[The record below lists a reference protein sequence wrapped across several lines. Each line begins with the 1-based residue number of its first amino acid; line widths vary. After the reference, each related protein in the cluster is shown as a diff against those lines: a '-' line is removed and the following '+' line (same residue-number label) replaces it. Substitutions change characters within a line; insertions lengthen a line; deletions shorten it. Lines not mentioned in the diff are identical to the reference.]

1 MKILHTADWHLGK
14 RLDRFSRLEEQVLVM
29 NEIVDIADREN
40 VDLVLVAGD
49 LFDNFNPSV
58 EATELFYKT
67 LKRLSLN
74 GKRPVIAIS
83 GNHDS
88 PSLIDAPDPLA
99 RECGIILIGH
109 PKATINPFEL
119 EHFKVSKSAEG
130 FIELEFKNQNFPVRI
145 LHTPYAN
152 EVRLKEYFG
161 ENKEEELNRVLAE
174 NWKKIADEFCNQNGI
189 NLLITHLYMN
199 KKGAPILEEPEGE
212 KPIKIGNA
220 DLVFSDIIPHQ
231 IQYTA
236 LGHLHG
242 FKNIG
247 TDEKPVVYSS
257 SPLCYSFSEAGQTK
271 YVSII
276 EAEPNKN
283 VSFEKIALQ
292 NGKKLVRKTFDSI
305 ENTIEWLK
313 ENPNTLVELT
323 LESETFL
330 KAEERKLIYQSHNGI
345 VHLIPKV
352 KNQDFN
358 ENQLSEINLSQD
370 IQTLFNNYFKSKNG
384 GQEANEEL
392 INLFNEIV
400 SSDK

>member
-14 RLDRFSRLEEQVLVM
+14 RLDRFSRLEEQVLVL
-29 NEIVDIADREN
+29 NEIVEIADREKI
-40 VDLVLVAGD
+40 DLVLIAGD
-49 LFDNFNPSV
+49 LFDNFNPGV

-74 GKRPVIAIS
+74 GERPVVAIS

-109 PKATINPFEL
+109 PKAKVQPFEL
-119 EHFKVSKSAEG
+119 EHFKISKTADG
-130 FIELEFKNQNFPVRI
+130 FIELEFKNLSFPVRI

-161 ENKEEELNRVLAE
+161 ENKEEQLSHVLSE
-174 NWKKIADEFCNQNGI
+174 SWRQIADEFCDKKGI
-189 NLLITHLYMN
+189 NLLMAHLYMN
-199 KKGAPILEEPEGE
+199 KKGAPLLDESEGE

-220 DLVFSDIIPHQ
+220 DLIWSDIIPHQ

-242 FKNIG
+242 FQNIG
-247 TDEKPVVYSS
+247 TAEKPVVYAS

-276 EAEPNKN
+276 EAEPNKQ
-283 VSFEKIALQ
+283 VTLDKIALK
-292 NGKKLVRKTFDSI
+292 NGKCVIRKTFDSVDK
-305 ENTIEWLK
+305 TIEWLQ
-313 ENPNTLVELT
+313 ENPNSLVELT
-323 LESETFL
+323 LKSETFL
-330 KAEERKLIYQSHNGI
+330 KAEERKLIYQTHSGI

-352 KNQDFN
+352 KNEEFN
-358 ENQLSEINLSQD
+358 ENQLSEINLNQD
-370 IQTLFNNYFKSKNG
+370 ILALFKDYFKSKNG
-384 GQEANEEL
+384 GQEANDD
-392 INLFNEIV
+392 IIGLFKEIENY
-400 SSDK
+400 

>member
-14 RLDRFSRLEEQVLVM
+14 KLDRFSRLEEQVLVL
-29 NEIVDIADREN
+29 NEIVEIADEQN
-40 VDLVLVAGD
+40 VDLILIAGD

-88 PSLIDAPDPLA
+88 PNLIDAPDPLA

-109 PKATINPFEL
+109 PKAKINPFEL
-119 EHFKVSKSAEG
+119 EHFKISNSGEG
-130 FIELEFKNQNFPVRI
+130 FIELQLKSLNFPVRI

-152 EVRLKEYFG
+152 EIRLKEYFG
-161 ENKEEELNRVLAE
+161 ENKEEELNKVLAE
-174 NWKKIADEFCNQNGI
+174 NWSEIADEFCDQHGV
-189 NLLITHLYMN
+189 NLLMAHLYMN
-199 KKGAPILEEPEGE
+199 KKGEPIFEEPEGE

-220 DLVFSDIIPHQ
+220 TLIYSDIIPSQ

-242 FKNIG
+242 FRNIG
-247 TDEKPVVYSS
+247 TTEKPVVYSS

-276 EAEPNKN
+276 EAEPNKE
-283 VSFEKIALQ
+283 VSYEKLPLK
-292 NGKKLVRKTFDSI
+292 NGKKLVRKTFDSV
-305 ENTIEWLK
+305 EKTIEWLN
-313 ENPNTLVELT
+313 ENPYSLVELT

-330 KAEERKLIYQSHNGI
+330 KAEERKMIYQSHNGI

-352 KNQDFN
+352 KNQEFS
-358 ENQLSEINLSQD
+358 ENKLQEINLNQD
-370 IQTLFNNYFKSKNG
+370 IQLLFNDYFKSKNG

-392 INLFNEIV
+392 IDLFNEILNP
-400 SSDK
+400 

>member
-29 NEIVDIADREN
+29 NEIVEIADREN
-40 VDLVLVAGD
+40 VDLVLIAGD

-109 PKATINPFEL
+109 PKAQITPFEL
-119 EHFKVSKSAEG
+119 EHFKISKTAAG
-130 FIELEFKNQNFPVRI
+130 FIELKFKNQNFPVRI

-152 EVRLKEYFG
+152 EVRLKEYLG
-161 ENKEEELNRVLAE
+161 ENKDEELNQVLRE
-174 NWKKIADEFCNQNGI
+174 NWMQTADEFCDENGV
-189 NLLITHLYMN
+189 NLLMAHLYMN

-220 DLVFSDIIPHQ
+220 DLIWSDIIPHQ

-242 FKNIG
+242 FQNIG
-247 TDEKPVVYSS
+247 TVEKPVVYSS

-271 YVSII
+271 YVSVI
-276 EAEPNKN
+276 EAEPKKSI
-283 VSFEKIALQ
+283 SFKKIALE
-292 NGKKLVRKTFDSI
+292 NGKPLVRKTFDSV
-305 ENTIEWLK
+305 EKTIEWLQ
-313 ENPNTLVELT
+313 ENPNTLLELT
-323 LESETFL
+323 LESKTFL
-330 KAEERKLIYQSHNGI
+330 KAEERKLIYQSHGGI

-358 ENQLSEINLSQD
+358 DNNLSEINLNQD
-370 IQTLFNNYFKSKNG
+370 IQALFKDYFKSKNS
-384 GQEANEEL
+384 GQEPNEDLMKIFTEL
-392 INLFNEIV
+392 L
-400 SSDK
+400 

>member
-29 NEIVDIADREN
+29 NEIVEIADEQN
-40 VDLVLVAGD
+40 VDLVLIAGD

-74 GKRPVIAIS
+74 GKRPVIAIA

-88 PSLIDAPDPLA
+88 PNLIDAPDPLA

-109 PKATINPFEL
+109 PKATIHPFEL
-119 EHFKVSKSAEG
+119 EHFKISNSAAG
-130 FIELEFKNQNFPVRI
+130 FIELQLKNQEFPIRI

-152 EVRLKEYFG
+152 EVRLKEYLG
-161 ENKEEELNRVLAE
+161 ENKEDEINNVLKE
-174 NWKKIADEFCNQNGI
+174 SWKQIADEFCDQKGV

-199 KKGAPILEEPEGE
+199 KKGVAIIEEPEGE

-220 DLVFSDIIPHQ
+220 DLIYSDIIPSQ

-242 FKNIG
+242 FQNIG
-247 TDEKPVVYSS
+247 TADKPVVYAS

-271 YVSII
+271 YISII
-276 EAEPNKN
+276 EAEPNQP
-283 VSFEKIALQ
+283 VAFAKIAIQ
-292 NGKKLVRKTFDSI
+292 NGKCLSRKSFDSV
-305 ENTIEWLK
+305 ENTIQWLR
-313 ENPNTLVELT
+313 ENQDTLVELT

-330 KAEERKLIYQSHNGI
+330 KAEERKQIYQSHSGI
-345 VHLIPKV
+345 VYLIPKV
-352 KNQDFN
+352 KSQGFN
-358 ENQLSEINLSQD
+358 ENQLHEINLNQD
-370 IQTLFNNYFKSKNG
+370 IEFLFKDYFKSKNG

-392 INLFNEIV
+392 ISLFNEILNQ
-400 SSDK
+400 

>member
-29 NEIVDIADREN
+29 EELIQTADEQQVDII
-40 VDLVLVAGD
+40 LIAGD

-58 EATELFYKT
+58 EAVQLFYKT

-109 PKATINPFEL
+109 PKAMITPFEL
-119 EHFKVSKSAEG
+119 EFFNISKSAEG
-130 FIELEFKNQNFPVRI
+130 FIELTFKNHDFPVRI

-152 EVRLKEYFG
+152 EMRLKQYFG
-161 ENKEEELNRVLAE
+161 EQKEAELNKVLAE
-174 NWKKIADEFCNQNGI
+174 HWQKNADKFCDEKGV
-189 NLLITHLYMN
+189 NLLMTHLYMN
-199 KKGAPILEEPEGE
+199 QKGAPLLDEPEGE
-212 KPIKIGNA
+212 KPLKIGNA
-220 DLVFSDIIPHQ
+220 DLIFSDIIPSQ

-236 LGHLHG
+236 LGHLHR
-242 FKNIG
+242 FQNIG
-247 TDEKPVVYSS
+247 TDERPVVYSS

-271 YVSII
+271 YISII
-276 EAEPNKN
+276 EAEPGKT
-283 VSFEKIALQ
+283 VWFEKIPIK
-292 NGKKLVRKTFDSI
+292 NGKCLERKSFDNI
-305 ENTIEWLK
+305 GKTVEWLTA
-313 ENPNTLVELT
+313 NQDTFVELT

-330 KAEERKLIYQSHNGI
+330 TADERKRLYQSHSGI

-352 KNQDFN
+352 KNL
-358 ENQLSEINLSQD
+358 ELSKNHFHDINLNQD
-370 IQTLFNNYFKSKNG
+370 IQSLFRDYFKSKNG
-384 GQEANEEL
+384 GQEANDEL
-392 INLFNEIV
+392 INLFNEILNP
-400 SSDK
+400 

>member
-14 RLDRFSRLEEQVLVM
+14 RLDRFSRLEEQILVM
-29 NEIVDIADREN
+29 DEIVQIADEQN
-40 VDLVLVAGD
+40 VDLVLIAGD

-58 EATELFYKT
+58 EAIELFYKT

-109 PKATINPFEL
+109 PKAKVVPFEL
-119 EHFKVSKSAEG
+119 DDFKISHSVEG
-130 FIELEFKNQNFPVRI
+130 MIEIQLKNYDFPIRI
-145 LHTPYAN
+145 VHTSFAN

-161 ENKEEELNRVLAE
+161 ENKEDVLNQVLAE
-174 NWKKIADEFCNQNGI
+174 NWKSIADKFCDETGVNI
-189 NLLITHLYMN
+189 MMTHLYMN
-199 KKGAPILEEPEGE
+199 KKGAPILEEPDGE

-220 DLVFSDIIPHQ
+220 DLIYSDIIPKQ

-236 LGHLHG
+236 LGHLHA
-242 FKNIG
+242 FQNIG
-247 TDEKPVVYSS
+247 TKEKPVIYSS

-276 EAEPNKN
+276 EANPNKE
-283 VSFEKIALQ
+283 VTYEKIALK
-292 NGKKLVRKTFDSI
+292 NGKDLVRKTFDEVEKAI
-305 ENTIEWLK
+305 AWLTENQ
-313 ENPNTLVELT
+313 NTLVELT
-323 LESETFL
+323 LESETYL
-330 KAEERKLIYQSHNGI
+330 KAEERKLIYNAHQGI

-352 KNQDFN
+352 KNQEFN
-358 ENQLSEINLSQD
+358 QNQLHEINLNQD
-370 IQTLFNNYFKSKNG
+370 IQSLFKDYFKSKNNA
-384 GQEANEEL
+384 QEPNEEL
-392 INLFNEIV
+392 LDLFNEILNP
-400 SSDK
+400 

>member
-14 RLDRFSRLEEQVLVM
+14 RLDRFSRLEEQILVM
-29 NEIVDIADREN
+29 NEIVEIANEQHVN
-40 VDLVLVAGD
+40 LVLIAGD
-49 LFDNFNPSV
+49 LFDNFNPGV

-74 GKRPVIAIS
+74 GKRPVVAIS

-88 PSLIDAPDPLA
+88 PNLIDAPDPLA

-109 PKATINPFEL
+109 PKAEVSPFE
-119 EHFKVSKSAEG
+119 VEG
-130 FIELEFKNQNFPVRI
+130 FTIINSAPGYIEIQMKNQDFPVRI

-161 ENKEEELNRVLAE
+161 QNKEEGLNNVLAE
-174 NWKKIADEFCNQNGI
+174 NWKNLADKYCDENGV
-189 NLLITHLYMN
+189 NLLMAHLYMN

-220 DLVFSDIIPHQ
+220 DLIYSDIIPPQ

-242 FKNIG
+242 FRNIG
-247 TDEKPVVYSS
+247 TAEKPVVYSS
-257 SPLCYSFSEAGQTK
+257 SPLCYSFSEAGHTK

-276 EAEPNKN
+276 DAQPNQK
-283 VSFEKIALQ
+283 VAFERIPLQ
-292 NGKKLVRKTFDSI
+292 NGKSLARKTFNNV
-305 ENTIEWLK
+305 ETAVEWLT
-313 ENPNTLVELT
+313 ENQNSLVELT

-330 KAEERKLIYQSHNGI
+330 TAEERKRIYQTHHGI
-345 VHLIPKV
+345 VHLIPKIR
-352 KNQDFN
+352 NQEFN
-358 ENQLSEINLSQD
+358 ENELRTVNLNQD
-370 IQTLFNNYFKSKNG
+370 IQSLFKDYFKSKNN
-384 GQEANEEL
+384 GQEANEDL
-392 INLFNEIV
+392 INLFNEI
-400 SSDK
+400 KNL

>member
-14 RLDRFSRLEEQVLVM
+14 RLDRFSRLEEQILVM
-29 NEIVDIADREN
+29 EEITGIADEEDI
-40 VDLVLVAGD
+40 DLVLVAGD
-49 LFDNFNPSV
+49 LFDNFNPGV
-58 EATELFYKT
+58 EAVELFYKT

-88 PSLIDAPDPLA
+88 PNLINAPDPLA

-109 PKATINPFEL
+109 PKAEIAPFGTEY
-119 EHFKVSKSAEG
+119 FKITNSKAG
-130 FIELEFKNQNFPVRI
+130 FIELMIGSIDFPIRI

-152 EVRLKEYFG
+152 EIRLKEYFG
-161 ENKEEELNRVLAE
+161 ENKEEEINRVLSQT
-174 NWKKIADEFCNQNGI
+174 WKELADEFCDPSGI
-189 NLLITHLYMN
+189 NLLTAHLYMN
-199 KKGAPILEEPEGE
+199 KRGAEILEEPEGE
-212 KPIKIGNA
+212 KPTRIGNA
-220 DLVFSDIIPHQ
+220 DLIFSDTIPEQ

-242 FKNIG
+242 FQNIG
-247 TDEKPVVYSS
+247 TKERPVVYSS

-276 EAEPNKN
+276 DAEPGKVVSYEKKPLKN
-283 VSFEKIALQ
+283 GRA
-292 NGKKLVRKTFDSI
+292 LVRKTFISV
-305 ENTIEWLK
+305 ENAVEWLT
-313 ENPNTLVELT
+313 ENPNTFIELT

-330 KAEERKLIYQSHNGI
+330 TADERRRIYQAHNGI

-352 KNQDFN
+352 KNREITEQ
-358 ENQLSEINLSQD
+358 QSHEINLNQN
-370 IQTLFNNYFKSKNG
+370 IEMLFKDYFKSKNG

-392 INLFNEIV
+392 MNLFNEILNA
-400 SSDK
+400 

>member
-29 NEIVDIADREN
+29 EEIVQIADEQN
-40 VDLVLVAGD
+40 VDLILIAGD
-49 LFDNFNPSV
+49 LFDNFNPGV
-58 EATELFYKT
+58 EAVELFYKT
-67 LKRLSLN
+67 LKRLSSN

-109 PKATINPFEL
+109 PKATVQPFEL
-119 EHFKVSKSAEG
+119 EHFKISKSAEG
-130 FIELEFKNQNFPVRI
+130 FIEMELQHQNFPIRI

-152 EVRLKEYFG
+152 EIRLKEYFG
-161 ENKEEELNRVLAE
+161 EDKEAELNNVLAE
-174 NWKKIADEFCNQNGI
+174 HWKKNADYFCDENGV
-189 NLLITHLYMN
+189 NLLMTHLYIN

-220 DLVFSDIIPHQ
+220 DLVFSDIIPLQ

-242 FKNIG
+242 FQNIG
-247 TDEKPVVYSS
+247 TDEKPVIYSS

-276 EAEPNKN
+276 DIEPHQQ

-305 ENTIEWLK
+305 ENTVEWLT
-313 ENPNTLVELT
+313 ENQNSLVELT

-330 KAEERKLIYQSHNGI
+330 TADERKRLYQSHSGI
-345 VHLIPKV
+345 VHLIPKI
-352 KNQDFN
+352 KNQETHESN
-358 ENQLSEINLSQD
+358 LSEINLNQD
-370 IQTLFNNYFKSKNG
+370 IQTLFKDYFKSKNG

-392 INLFNEIV
+392 INLFNEIA
-400 SSDK
+400 SEK

>member
-29 NEIVDIADREN
+29 EELIQTADEQQVDII
-40 VDLVLVAGD
+40 LIAGD

-58 EATELFYKT
+58 EAVQLFYKT

-109 PKATINPFEL
+109 PKAMITPFEL
-119 EHFKVSKSAEG
+119 EFFNISKSAEG
-130 FIELEFKNQNFPVRI
+130 FIELTFKNHDFPVRI

-152 EVRLKEYFG
+152 EMRLKQYFG
-161 ENKEEELNRVLAE
+161 EQKEAELNKVLAE
-174 NWKKIADEFCNQNGI
+174 HWQKNADKFCDEKGV
-189 NLLITHLYMN
+189 NLLMTHLYMN
-199 KKGAPILEEPEGE
+199 QKGAPLLDEPEGE
-212 KPIKIGNA
+212 KPLKIGNA
-220 DLVFSDIIPHQ
+220 DLIFSDIIPSQ

-236 LGHLHG
+236 LGHLHR
-242 FKNIG
+242 FQNIG
-247 TDEKPVVYSS
+247 TDERPVVYSS

-271 YVSII
+271 YVSIV
-276 EAEPNKN
+276 EAEPGRT
-283 VSFEKIALQ
+283 VQFEKIPIK
-292 NGKKLVRKTFDSI
+292 NGKCLERKSFDSI
-305 ENTIEWLK
+305 GKTVEWLTA
-313 ENPNTLVELT
+313 NQDTFVELT

-330 KAEERKLIYQSHNGI
+330 TAEERKRLYQSHSGI

-352 KNQDFN
+352 KNL
-358 ENQLSEINLSQD
+358 ELSKNHLHDINLNQD
-370 IQTLFNNYFKSKNG
+370 IQSLFRDYFKSKNG
-384 GQEANEEL
+384 GQEANDEL
-392 INLFNEIV
+392 INLFNEILNP
-400 SSDK
+400 

>member
-29 NEIVDIADREN
+29 NEIVEIADEQN
-40 VDLVLVAGD
+40 VDLVLIAGD

-58 EATELFYKT
+58 EAVELFYKT

-130 FIELEFKNQNFPVRI
+130 FIELEFKNQHFPVRI

-161 ENKEEELNRVLAE
+161 ENKEEELSRVLSE
-174 NWKKIADEFCNQNGI
+174 NWKKTANEFCDQNGV
-189 NLLITHLYMN
+189 NLLMAHLYMN
-199 KKGAPILEEPEGE
+199 KKDAPILEEPEGE

-220 DLVFSDIIPHQ
+220 DLIFSDVIPSQ

-236 LGHLHG
+236 LGHLHA
-242 FKNIG
+242 FQNIG

-305 ENTIEWLK
+305 ESTIEWLK

-330 KAEERKLIYQSHNGI
+330 KAEERKLIYQSHGGI

-358 ENQLSEINLSQD
+358 ENQLSEINLNQD
-370 IQTLFNNYFKSKNG
+370 IKTLFNDYFKSKNG

-392 INLFNEIV
+392 LNLFNEIV

>member
-14 RLDRFSRLEEQVLVM
+14 RLDRFSRLEEQILVM
-29 NEIVDIADREN
+29 NEIVEIANEQHVN
-40 VDLVLVAGD
+40 VVLIAGD
-49 LFDNFNPSV
+49 LFDNFNPGV

-74 GKRPVIAIS
+74 GKRPVVAIS

-88 PSLIDAPDPLA
+88 PNLIDAPDPLA

-109 PKATINPFEL
+109 PKAEVSPFEV
-119 EHFKVSKSAEG
+119 EGFKIKQSAPG
-130 FIELEFKNQNFPVRI
+130 FIEIQLKNQDFPVRI

-152 EVRLKEYFG
+152 EIRLKEYFG
-161 ENKEEELNRVLAE
+161 ENKEEELSNVLAE
-174 NWKKIADEFCNQNGI
+174 NWKTLADEFCDQKGV
-189 NLLITHLYMN
+189 NLLTAHLYMN
-199 KKGAPILEEPEGE
+199 KKGGPILEEPEGE

-220 DLVFSDIIPHQ
+220 DLIYSDIIPAQ

-242 FKNIG
+242 CRNIG
-247 TDEKPVVYSS
+247 TEDKPVVYAS

-276 EAEPNKN
+276 DAQPKQK
-283 VSFEKIALQ
+283 VAFERIPLQ
-292 NGKKLVRKTFDSI
+292 NCKSLARKTFNNV
-305 ENTIEWLK
+305 ETAVEWLT
-313 ENPNTLVELT
+313 ENQNSLVELT

-330 KAEERKLIYQSHNGI
+330 TAEERKRIYQTHHGI

-352 KNQDFN
+352 RNQEFN
-358 ENQLSEINLSQD
+358 ENELRAVNLNQD
-370 IQTLFNNYFKSKNG
+370 IQSLFKDYFKSKNN
-384 GQEANEEL
+384 GQEANEDL
-392 INLFNEIV
+392 INLFNEI
-400 SSDK
+400 KNL

>member
-14 RLDRFSRLEEQVLVM
+14 RLDRFSRLEEQILVM
-29 NEIVDIADREN
+29 NEIVEIANEQHVN
-40 VDLVLVAGD
+40 LVLIAGD
-49 LFDNFNPSV
+49 LFDNFNPGV

-74 GKRPVIAIS
+74 GKRPVVAIS

-88 PSLIDAPDPLA
+88 PNLIDAPDPLA

-109 PKATINPFEL
+109 PKAEVSPFEV
-119 EHFKVSKSAEG
+119 EGFTIINSAPG
-130 FIELEFKNQNFPVRI
+130 FIEIQLKNQDFPVRI

-152 EVRLKEYFG
+152 EIRLKEYFG
-161 ENKEEELNRVLAE
+161 ENKEEELSNVLAE
-174 NWKKIADEFCNQNGI
+174 NWKTLADEFCDQKGV
-189 NLLITHLYMN
+189 NLLTAHLYMN

-220 DLVFSDIIPHQ
+220 DLIYSDIIPPQ

-242 FKNIG
+242 FRNIG
-247 TDEKPVVYSS
+247 TAEKPVVYSS

-276 EAEPNKN
+276 DAQPNQK
-283 VSFEKIALQ
+283 VAFERIPLQ
-292 NGKKLVRKTFDSI
+292 NGKSLARKTFNNV
-305 ENTIEWLK
+305 ETAVEWLT
-313 ENPNTLVELT
+313 ENQNSLVELT

-330 KAEERKLIYQSHNGI
+330 TAEERKRIYQTHHGI
-345 VHLIPKV
+345 VHLIPKIR
-352 KNQDFN
+352 NQEFN
-358 ENQLSEINLSQD
+358 ENELRTVNLNQD
-370 IQTLFNNYFKSKNG
+370 IQSLFKDYFKSKNN
-384 GQEANEEL
+384 GQEANEDL
-392 INLFNEIV
+392 INLFNEI
-400 SSDK
+400 KNL

>member
-29 NEIVDIADREN
+29 DEIVQIADEQN
-40 VDLVLVAGD
+40 VDLVLIAGD
-49 LFDNFNPSV
+49 LFDNFNPGV
-58 EATELFYKT
+58 EAVELFYKT

-109 PKATINPFEL
+109 PKATVHPFEL
-119 EHFKVSKSAEG
+119 EHFKIAKSAEG
-130 FIELEFKNQNFPVRI
+130 FIALELKSHPFPVRI

-152 EVRLKEYFG
+152 EIRLKEYFG
-161 ENKEEELNRVLAE
+161 EDKKAALNNVLAE
-174 NWKKIADEFCNQNGI
+174 HWKKNADEFCDENGV
-189 NLLITHLYMN
+189 NLLMTHLYIN

-220 DLVFSDIIPHQ
+220 DLVFSDIIPMQ

-242 FKNIG
+242 FQNIG
-247 TDEKPVVYSS
+247 TDEKPVIYSS

-276 EAEPNKN
+276 NAEPNQQ

-305 ENTIEWLK
+305 EYTVKWLN
-313 ENPNTLVELT
+313 ENPDTWVELT

-330 KAEERKLIYQSHNGI
+330 TADERKRLYQSHNGI
-345 VHLIPKV
+345 VYLIPKI
-352 KNQDFN
+352 KNQETN
-358 ENQLSEINLSQD
+358 ENNLSEINLNQD
-370 IQTLFNNYFKSKNG
+370 IQALFKDYFKSKNG

-392 INLFNEIV
+392 INLFNEIA
-400 SSDK
+400 SNNS